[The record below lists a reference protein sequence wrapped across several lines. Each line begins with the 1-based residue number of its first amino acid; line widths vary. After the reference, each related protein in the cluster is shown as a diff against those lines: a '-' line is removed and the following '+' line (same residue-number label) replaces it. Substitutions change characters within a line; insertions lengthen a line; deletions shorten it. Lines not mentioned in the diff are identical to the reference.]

1 MSTKLRRTKA
11 SVAGDI
17 ATYLLLALYAGIM
30 ALPLIYALVQS
41 VKPYNELFL
50 FPPRFFTRNPTMMN
64 FRKLFDL
71 TSTSWVPFSR
81 YVFNSILNTV
91 VGTVLHI
98 VSAAMCAYP
107 LAKNKFPGKNII
119 FNLVVWSLLFTGGVT
134 EIPVYLVM
142 SKLQIIDTYFTFWLP
157 EISAT
162 MGIFLLKQSMAEIPD
177 AMVEAARIDGAGE
190 WMILWRIVMPSVKP
204 AWLTLAIFSFQRNWN
219 ATSSSYIYTETLKT
233 LPTALSQITAA
244 GSVARAGEAAAASV
258 LMMIPPII
266 FFIFAQSST
275 VKTMAHAGIKG

>member
-1 MSTKLRRTKA
+1 MSTKLRRTKI

-17 ATYLLLALYAGIM
+17 TTYLLLALYAGIM
-30 ALPLIYALVQS
+30 ALPLFYAIIQS
-41 VKPYNELFL
+41 LKPYNELFL
-50 FPPRFFTRNPTMMN
+50 FPPRFFTKNPTLMN

-81 YVFNSILNTV
+81 YVFNTIANTLI
-91 VGTVLHI
+91 GTVIHI
-98 VSAAMCAYP
+98 ISAAMCAYP
-107 LAKNKFPGKNII
+107 LAKNKFPGKAVI

-142 SKLQIIDTYFTFWLP
+142 SYLGIVDTYFAYWLP
-157 EISAT
+157 EIAAT
-162 MGIFLLKQSMAEIPD
+162 MGIFLLKQSMAEVPD

-190 WMILWRIVMPSVKP
+190 WKILWTIVMPSVKP

-219 ATSSSYIYTETLKT
+219 ATAASYIYTETLKT

-244 GSVARAGEAAAASV
+244 GSVARAGEAYAASV
-258 LMMIPPII
+258 LMMIPPIV

>member
-11 SVAGDI
+11 SVVGDI
-17 ATYLLLALYAGIM
+17 STYLLLGVYASFM
-30 ALPLIYALVQS
+30 ALPLIYAVVQS
-41 VKPYNELFL
+41 VKPYNELFI
-50 FPPRFFTRNPTMMN
+50 FPPRFFTNNPTMMN

-81 YVFNSILNTV
+81 YVFNTIANTLI
-91 VGTVLHI
+91 GTVIHI
-98 VSAAMCAYP
+98 ISAAMCAYP
-107 LAKNKFPGKNII
+107 LAKNKFPGKTFI
-119 FNLVVWSLLFTGGVT
+119 FSMVVWSLLFTGGVT

-142 SKLQIIDTYFTFWLP
+142 SKLGIIDTYFAFWLP
-157 EISAT
+157 EIAAT

-190 WMILWRIVMPSVKP
+190 WKILWTIMMPSVKP

-219 ATSSSYIYTETLKT
+219 ATSASYIYTETLKT

-244 GSVARAGEAAAASV
+244 GSVARAGEAYAASV

-266 FFIFAQSST
+266 FFIFAQGST

>member
-1 MSTKLRRTKA
+1 MSTKLRRTKV
-11 SVAGDI
+11 SIAGDI
-17 ATYLLLALYAGIM
+17 TTYLLLALYATFM
-30 ALPLIYALVQS
+30 ALPLIYAVVQS
-41 VKPYNELFL
+41 VKPYNELFI
-50 FPPRFFTRNPTMMN
+50 FPPRFFTRNPTVMN

-81 YVFNSILNTV
+81 YVFNTIANTV
-91 VGTVLHI
+91 IGTVIHI
-98 VSAAMCAYP
+98 ISAAMCAYP
-107 LAKNKFPGKNII
+107 LAKNKFPGKNLI

-142 SKLQIIDTYFTFWLP
+142 SKLGIIDTYFAFWLP

-190 WMILWRIVMPSVKP
+190 WKILWSIVMPSVKP

-219 ATSSSYIYTETLKT
+219 ATSASYIYTETLKT

-244 GSVARAGEAAAASV
+244 GSVARAGEAYAASV

>member
-11 SVAGDI
+11 SVVGDI
-17 ATYLLLALYAGIM
+17 STYVLLALYASFM
-30 ALPLIYALVQS
+30 CLPLLYAIVQS
-41 VKPYNELFL
+41 IKPYNELFI
-50 FPPRFFTRNPTMMN
+50 FPPRFFTKNPTLMS

-71 TSTSWVPFSR
+71 TSASWVPFSR
-81 YVFNSILNTV
+81 YVFNSVANTV
-91 VGTVLHI
+91 VGTVIHI
-98 VSAAMCAYP
+98 LSAAMCSYP
-107 LAKNKFPGKNII
+107 LAKNKFPGKKTI
-119 FNLVVWSLLFTGGVT
+119 FKIVVWSLLFTGGVT
-134 EIPVYLVM
+134 EIPTYLVM
-142 SKLQIIDTYFTFWLP
+142 SKLNIIDTYFAFWLP

-162 MGIFLLKQSMAEIPD
+162 MGVFLLKQNMAEVPD

-190 WMILWRIVMPSVKP
+190 WKILWSIMMPSVKP

-219 ATSSSYIYTETLKT
+219 ATAASYIYTETLKT
-233 LPTALSQITAA
+233 LPTALSQITAD
-244 GSVARAGEAAAASV
+244 GGVARAGEAYAASV

>member
-11 SVAGDI
+11 SVVGDVS
-17 ATYLLLALYAGIM
+17 TYLLLALYAAFM
-30 ALPLIYALVQS
+30 SLPLVYAIVQS
-41 VKPYNELFL
+41 VKPYNELFI
-50 FPPRFFTRNPTMMN
+50 FPPRFFTRNPTLMS

-81 YVFNSILNTV
+81 YVFNTLMNTI
-91 VGTVLHI
+91 VGTVIHI
-98 VSAAMCAYP
+98 ISAAMCAYP
-107 LAKNKFPGKNII
+107 LAKNKFPGKKII

-142 SKLQIIDTYFTFWLP
+142 SYMGIIDTYFAYWLP
-157 EISAT
+157 EIAAT
-162 MGIFLLKQSMAEIPD
+162 MGVFLLKQNVAEIPN
-177 AMVEAARIDGAGE
+177 AMIEAARIDGAGE
-190 WMILWRIVMPSVKP
+190 WKILWSIVMPSIKP

-219 ATSSSYIYTETLKT
+219 ATAGSYIYTETLKT

-244 GSVARAGEAAAASV
+244 GSVARAGEAYAASV

>member
-11 SVAGDI
+11 SVVGDI
-17 ATYLLLALYAGIM
+17 STYLLLALYAAFM
-30 ALPLIYALVQS
+30 SLPLIYAIVQS
-41 VKPYNELFL
+41 LKPYNELFI
-50 FPPRFFTRNPTMMN
+50 FPPRFFTRNPTLMN

-81 YVFNSILNTV
+81 YVFNTVMNTLIGTV
-91 VGTVLHI
+91 VHI
-98 VSAAMCAYP
+98 LSAAMCAYP
-107 LAKNKFPGKNII
+107 LAKNKFPGKK
-119 FNLVVWSLLFTGGVT
+119 FLFSLVVWSLLFTGGVT

-142 SKLQIIDTYFTFWLP
+142 STVGIVDTYFAYWLP
-157 EISAT
+157 EIAAT
-162 MGIFLLKQSMAEIPD
+162 MGVFLLKQNMAEIPD
-177 AMVEAARIDGAGE
+177 AMIEAARIDGAGE
-190 WMILWRIVMPSVKP
+190 WKILWSIVMPSIKP

-219 ATSSSYIYTETLKT
+219 ATASSYIYTETLKT

-244 GSVARAGEAAAASV
+244 GSVARAGEAYAASV

>member
-1 MSTKLRRTKA
+1 MSTKLRRTKV
-11 SVAGDI
+11 SVVGDVS
-17 ATYLLLALYAGIM
+17 TYLLLALYAAFM
-30 ALPLIYALVQS
+30 SLPLIYAIVQS
-41 VKPYNELFL
+41 LKPYNELFI
-50 FPPRFFTRNPTMMN
+50 FPPRFFTKNPTMMN

-81 YVFNSILNTV
+81 YVFNTISNTIIGTV
-91 VGTVLHI
+91 VHI
-98 VSAAMCAYP
+98 ISAAMCAYP
-107 LAKNKFPGKNII
+107 LAKNKFPGKKFL
-119 FNLVVWSLLFTGGVT
+119 FNMVVWSLLFTGGVT

-142 SKLQIIDTYFTFWLP
+142 SYLGIVDTYFAYWLP
-157 EISAT
+157 EIAAT
-162 MGIFLLKQSMAEIPD
+162 MGVFLLKQNIAEIPD
-177 AMVEAARIDGAGE
+177 AMIEAARIDGAGD
-190 WMILWRIVMPSVKP
+190 WKILWSIVMPSIKP

-219 ATSSSYIYTETLKT
+219 ATAGSYIYTETLKT

-244 GSVARAGEAAAASV
+244 GSVARAGEAYAASV

>member
-11 SVAGDI
+11 SVVGDI
-17 ATYLLLALYAGIM
+17 STYLLLALYAAFM
-30 ALPLIYALVQS
+30 SLPLIYAVVQS
-41 VKPYNELFL
+41 VKPYNELFI
-50 FPPRFFTRNPTMMN
+50 FPPRFFTNNPTMMN

-71 TSTSWVPFSR
+71 TSTAWVPFSR
-81 YVFNSILNTV
+81 YVFNTILNTV
-91 VGTVLHI
+91 VGTVIHI
-98 VSAAMCAYP
+98 ISAAMCAYP
-107 LAKNKFPGKNII
+107 LAKNRFPGKNLI

-142 SKLQIIDTYFTFWLP
+142 STIGIIDTYFAYWLP
-157 EISAT
+157 EIAAT
-162 MGIFLLKQSMAEIPD
+162 MGVFLLKQNMAEIPD
-177 AMVEAARIDGAGE
+177 AMIEAARIDGAGE
-190 WMILWRIVMPSVKP
+190 WKILWSIVMPSIKP

-219 ATSSSYIYTETLKT
+219 ATASSYIYTETLKT

-244 GSVARAGEAAAASV
+244 GSVARAGEAYAASV

>member
-11 SVAGDI
+11 SVVGDI
-17 ATYLLLALYAGIM
+17 STYLLLALYAAFM
-30 ALPLIYALVQS
+30 SLPLIYAIVQS
-41 VKPYNELFL
+41 VKPYNELFI
-50 FPPRFFTRNPTMMN
+50 FPPRFFTKNPTLMN

-81 YVFNSILNTV
+81 YVFNTILNTV
-91 VGTVLHI
+91 VGTVVHI
-98 VSAAMCAYP
+98 LSAAMCAYP
-107 LAKNKFPGKNII
+107 LAKNKFPGKKVI

-142 SKLQIIDTYFTFWLP
+142 STLGIVDTYFAYWLP
-157 EISAT
+157 EIAAT
-162 MGIFLLKQSMAEIPD
+162 MGVFLLKQNIAEIPD
-177 AMVEAARIDGAGE
+177 AMIEAARIDGAGD
-190 WMILWRIVMPSVKP
+190 WKILWSIVMPSIKP

-219 ATSSSYIYTETLKT
+219 ATASSYIYTETLKT

-244 GSVARAGEAAAASV
+244 GSVARAGEAYAASV

>member
-1 MSTKLRRTKA
+1 MSTKLRRTKV
-11 SVAGDI
+11 SVVADVS
-17 ATYLLLALYAGIM
+17 TYVLLVLYASFM
-30 ALPLIYALVQS
+30 CLPLLYAIVQS
-41 VKPYNELFL
+41 IKPYNELFI
-50 FPPRFFTRNPTMMN
+50 FPPRFFTKNPTLMS

-71 TSTSWVPFSR
+71 TSSSWVPFSR
-81 YVFNSILNTV
+81 YVFNSVLNTI
-91 VGTVLHI
+91 VGTVIHI
-98 VSAAMCAYP
+98 ISAAMAAYP

-134 EIPVYLVM
+134 DIPVYLVM
-142 SKLQIIDTYFTFWLP
+142 SYLGIIDTYLAFWLP

-162 MGIFLLKQSMAEIPD
+162 MGIFLLKQNMAQIPD
-177 AMVEAARIDGAGE
+177 AMIEAARIDGAGE
-190 WMILWRIVMPSVKP
+190 WKILWSIVMPSIKP

-219 ATSSSYIYTETLKT
+219 ATAAAYIYTETLKT
-233 LPTALSQITAA
+233 LPTALSQITAE
-244 GSVARAGEAAAASV
+244 GGVARAGEAYAASV

>member
-11 SVAGDI
+11 SVVGDI
-17 ATYLLLALYAGIM
+17 STYLLLALYAFFM
-30 ALPLIYALVQS
+30 ALPLIYAIVQS
-41 VKPYNELFL
+41 VKPYNELFI
-50 FPPRFFTRNPTMMN
+50 FPPRFFTNNPTMMN

-81 YVFNSILNTV
+81 YVFNTIANTLI
-91 VGTVLHI
+91 GTVIHI
-98 VSAAMCAYP
+98 ISAAMCAYP
-107 LAKNKFPGKNII
+107 LAKNKFPGKKFI
-119 FNLVVWSLLFTGGVT
+119 FNMVVWSLLFTGGVT

-142 SKLQIIDTYFTFWLP
+142 SSIGIIDTYFAFWLP
-157 EISAT
+157 EIAAT

-177 AMVEAARIDGAGE
+177 AMVEAARIDGASE
-190 WMILWRIVMPSVKP
+190 WKILWSIMMPSVKP

-219 ATSSSYIYTETLKT
+219 ATSASYIYTETLKT

-244 GSVARAGEAAAASV
+244 GSVARAGEAYAASV